1 MGKSNSFH
9 FVQNLCGKTL
19 IDYLSQNFSFMR
31 EEANIPYEDKIQ
43 FAFEYIQQLHDR
55 PLQVGIILGTGLG
68 KLINNID
75 VKLEIPY
82 EEIPFFPIST
92 VESHKGKLII
102 GELSGKSVVAMQ
114 GRFHYYEGYSMKE
127 VTFPVRVMKKL
138 GIQYLFVSNAAGGLN
153 PDYGIGELMIIN
165 DHIDL
170 FPENPL
176 RGKNLNQF
184 GVRFPDMS
192 EPYDLSLVEKGI
204 QIAEENQLKVHQGV
218 YAAVQ
223 GPNLETK
230 AEYKYL
236 RTIGAD
242 AIGMSTIP
250 EVIVARHMEVPVFAI
265 SAITD
270 LCSPGKIKKVKIEEV
285 LAGAAKAEP
294 GMSLI
299 IRELVRRIGN

>member
-1 MGKSNSFH
+1 
-9 FVQNLCGKTL
+9 
-19 IDYLSQNFSFMR
+19 MR
-31 EEANIPYEDKIQ
+31 TEANITYGEQIRL
-43 FAFEYIQQLHDR
+43 AYEYIHSLYAES
-55 PLQVGIILGTGLG
+55 LEVGIILGTGLG
-68 KLINNID
+68 QLIDNIQIE
-75 VKLEIPY
+75 LEIPY
-82 EEIPFFPIST
+82 EEIPFFPVST
-92 VESHKGKLII
+92 VESHKGKLIF
-102 GELSGKSVVAMQ
+102 GKLSGKSVVAMQ

-127 VTFPVRVMKKL
+127 VTFPVRVMKLL
-138 GIQYLFVSNAAGGLN
+138 GIQHLFVSNAAGGLN
-153 PDYGIGELMIIN
+153 PDFGIGELMIIN

-176 RGKNLNQF
+176 RGKNLDQF

-192 EPYDLSLVEKGI
+192 EPYDLSLIEKAH
-204 QIAEENQLKVHQGV
+204 QIGEKNNIKLHQGV

-236 RTIGAD
+236 RTIGGD

-250 EVIVARHMEVPVFAI
+250 EVIVARHMELPVFAI

-270 LCSPGKIKKVKIEEV
+270 LCSPGNIKKVRIEEV
-285 LAGAAKAEP
+285 LAAAAKAEP

-299 IRELVRRIGN
+299 IRELVKEL